1 MWDVVRPGD
10 EEFSEALESAQTIVR
25 QAYDTHR
32 GGRKTRDLAKTENLL
47 ASELTKIYASGS
59 LFCLVWAGR
68 RSWSEENPKL
78 TFRVRAVKSLLQ
90 ENLLESGSTARL
102 NFAFYSAQVIPYE
115 ITADKRS
122 HPTHTFP

>member
-1 MWDVVRPGD
+1 MDMSYYVNRDSCNVAALLVRGEPKVNIHDV
-10 EEFSEALESAQTIVR
+10 ALVFDANF
-25 QAYDTHR
+25 
-32 GGRKTRDLAKTENLL
+32 L
-47 ASELTKIYASGS
+47 
-59 LFCLVWAGR
+59 
-68 RSWSEENPKL
+68 
-78 TFRVRAVKSLLQ
+78 RAVKSLLQ